1 MPRIHP
7 YPPEFRTEAM
17 HLAGNSEQ
25 LLPALAGDLVHS
37 QRTWLGMWHNRDP
50 RFPLASAAARYG
62 SALWSVPR
70 HGGKVPACG

>member
-17 HLAGNSEQ
+17 HLAQNSEQ

-37 QRTWLGMWHNRDP
+37 QRTWLGMWDNRTP
-50 RFPLASAAARYG
+50 SFWGTFVRGAAGASTDAG
-62 SALWSVPR
+62 
-70 HGGKVPACG
+70 